1 MPKLKTDIKAFIE
14 VEEIVN
20 LRTLPYREQIEA
32 LEIRL
37 VGTEAENGWLDTRY
51 QNLQTEMEV
60 LKKERDSL
68 LVELQRWME
77 RFGSVGALRPRS

>member
-1 MPKLKTDIKAFIE
+1 MST
-14 VEEIVN
+14 VN
-20 LRTLPYREQIEA
+20 TERAKFGYLLELSQEQIEA

-51 QNLQTEMEV
+51 QNLQTDMEV

-68 LVELQRWME
+68 QAKLQRWYE
-77 RFGSVGALRPRS
+77 ASGSVGALRPRS